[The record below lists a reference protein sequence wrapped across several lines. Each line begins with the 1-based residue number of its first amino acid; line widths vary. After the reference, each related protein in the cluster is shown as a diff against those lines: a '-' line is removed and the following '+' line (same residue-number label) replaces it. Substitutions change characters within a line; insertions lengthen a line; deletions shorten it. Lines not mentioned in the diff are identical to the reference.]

1 MQKLIEKLKTVDKKV
16 WIGVGIGAAVLIILI
31 IALVIGSGDKPAGN
45 HGGSQ
50 SGTQSGTQ
58 LGSDSDNN
66 SSEIFGSEGLGTEVL
81 GTEMGTEVGTEMGTE
96 ITGSETENGNGGQ
109 NNGGQSNGNSGNG
122 NSGNGNSGNGSSNNN
137 AGPVTSEKPDDV
149 NGVEQ
154 NTVTTKPNGEKIL
167 GAGTKD
173 EPYQEIPNLD
183 TMSVETISIPAG
195 GTLYYSIQRI
205 GGKWLTIEDADAYV
219 IESDGKTRH
228 DAKNGKVGFTVES
241 AMSNEN
247 VLLQIGNKGTS
258 AKVFTIKFIDIVGT
272 YPKPEK
278 ITSLSGEKSLE
289 AGDEDGYYYKYTATK
304 TGKIRFYISY
314 TKDSDIVVSNLTT
327 SQVRNFTADDT
338 GAEYIELDVK
348 AGDEVLIQIYAIP
361 DKRHRYP
368 ATTITWRGE
377 YA

>member
-1 MQKLIEKLKTVDKKV
+1 MQNLIEKLKTVDKKV

-31 IALVIGSGDKPAGN
+31 IALVIGSGNKPAGN

-58 LGSDSDNN
+58 LGSESDNN

-96 ITGSETENGNGGQ
+96 ITGSETENGN
-109 NNGGQSNGNSGNG
+109 
-122 NSGNGNSGNGSSNNN
+122 SGNGSSNNN

-154 NTVTTKPNGEKIL
+154 NTVTTKPNGEEIL

-173 EPYQEIPNLD
+173 EPYQEIPNFD
-183 TMSVETISIPAG
+183 TMSVETISVPAG
-195 GTLYYSIQRI
+195 GTLYYSIRGI
-205 GGKWLTIEDADAYV
+205 AGKWLTIEDADAYV

-241 AMSNEN
+241 AMANEYI
-247 VLLQIGNKGTS
+247 LLQIGNKGTES
-258 AKVFTIKFIDIVGT
+258 KSFTIKLADIKGT
-272 YPKPEK
+272 YQNPEK
-278 ITSLSGEKSLE
+278 ITTLSGEKSL
-289 AGDEDGYYYKYTATK
+289 AKGDEDGYYYKYKATK

-314 TKDSDIVVSNLTT
+314 TADSDITVQNLTT
-327 SQVRNFTADDT
+327 SAVRNFTSDET
-338 GAEYIELDVK
+338 GAAYIELDVK
-348 AGDEVLIQIYAIP
+348 AGDEVLIQICAIP
-361 DKRHRYP
+361 NKRFVYP

>member
-1 MQKLIEKLKTVDKKV
+1 MQSLIEKLKTVDKKV

-50 SGTQSGTQ
+50 SGTQ
-58 LGSDSDNN
+58 LGSESEND

-154 NTVTTKPNGEKIL
+154 NTVTTKPNGEEIL

-173 EPYQEIPNLD
+173 EPYQEIPNYD
-183 TMSVETISIPAG
+183 ANTKIMTVETVSVPAG
-195 GTLYYSIQRI
+195 GTLYYSIHKI
-205 GGKWLTIEDADAYV
+205 GAKWLTIEDEDAYV

-228 DAKNGKVGFTVES
+228 DAQDGKVAFTVEN
-241 AMSNEN
+241 AMDNEY
-247 VLLQIGNKGTS
+247 VLLQIGNKGKES
-258 AKVFTIKFIDIVGT
+258 KVFTLKFVDITGS
-272 YPKPEK
+272 YEKPEN
-278 ITSLSGEKSLE
+278 ITSLNGKKSL
-289 AGDEDGYYYKYTATK
+289 AKGDEDGYYYKYKATK
-304 TGKIRFYISY
+304 TGKIRFYIDY
-314 TKDSDIVVSNLTT
+314 TEESDINVMNLTT
-327 SQVRNFTADDT
+327 SAVRSFASDDT

-348 AGDEVLIQIYAIP
+348 AGDEVLIQICAIP
-361 DKRHRYP
+361 DKRYKFP

>member
-1 MQKLIEKLKTVDKKV
+1 MQNLIEKLKTVDKKV

-58 LGSDSDNN
+58 LGSESDNN

-154 NTVTTKPNGEKIL
+154 NTVTTKPNGEEIL

-173 EPYQEIPNLD
+173 EPYQEIPNFD
-183 TMSVETISIPAG
+183 TMTVETISVPAG
-195 GTLYYSIQRI
+195 GTLYYSIRGI
-205 GGKWLTIEDADAYV
+205 AGKWLTIEDEDAYV

-241 AMSNEN
+241 AMANEYI
-247 VLLQIGNKGTS
+247 LLQIGNKGTES
-258 AKVFTIKFIDIVGT
+258 KSFTIKLADIKGT
-272 YPKPEK
+272 YQNPEK
-278 ITSLSGEKSLE
+278 ITTLSGEKSL
-289 AGDEDGYYYKYTATK
+289 AKGDEDGYYYKYKATK

-314 TKDSDIVVSNLTT
+314 TADSDITVQNLTT
-327 SQVRNFTADDT
+327 SAVRNFTSDET
-338 GAEYIELDVK
+338 GAAYIELDVK
-348 AGDEVLIQIYAIP
+348 AGDEVLIQICAIP
-361 DKRHRYP
+361 NKRFVYP